1 MKLTIRFATPAD
13 AELMVVEGGW
23 AVLDW
28 NPPAHKFYRA
38 RGAVAKD
45 EWTVWRLDGD
55 ALLKIARE

>member
-1 MKLTIRFATPAD
+1 MKLTIRFVTPAD

-28 NPPAHKFYRA
+28 NLLAHKFYRA